1 MSKSK
6 IQMRSIEVCREFHGK
21 IALLSTQ
28 NGYIQLIKTPSILT
42 EDIVSIVHTI
52 SFKKMIDCVVNRFEY
67 TKFVVD
73 LILSSRDATCFREQL
88 QINSIKF
95 SFILTFIFCS
105 WQFF

>member
-1 MSKSK
+1 
-6 IQMRSIEVCREFHGK
+6 MRSIEVFREFHGK
-21 IALLSTQ
+21 ITLLSTQ
-28 NGYIQLIKTPSILT
+28 NGYIHLIKTPSILT

-88 QINSIKF
+88 QINLIKF